1 MRVQHTSPRS
11 DSDRDGW
18 CFVNRFWTIRTRF
31 LVFGILSL
39 IPLLG
44 FSWLLVSNHNTT
56 RYQDLVQSQTV
67 MSSQISG
74 SLVGYLGGSYRSLE
88 GLASTAMFVE
98 GAEPEAITSVLGQT
112 RTIRP
117 DFVGVFVLDSNG
129 DQIAQAGIV
138 DTTVL
143 PEISSQ
149 IDGVLGSG
157 QRAVTGRV
165 DLPLDPPSSVFV
177 LLVPIVSVPETTNG
191 NNNDVAT
198 PEAGPNI
205 DESNENEQ
213 EETQSPGTVRGV
225 IGAIIQTD
233 TLNQVALPSVRG
245 RTEFVI
251 IADTQIITSS
261 SDARANEEAFLDN
274 LLAQNS
280 AISEEGTDVFRM
292 TSLSGTE
299 RTAVW
304 TPLPLDSTNW
314 TILISTP
321 VPESQINSL
330 WQQLLALFLVAA
342 LVYLVISYSF
352 GELTSRS
359 LSDLTE
365 SAKRLAEGDYKT
377 PVATRGSGEFAEL
390 RESLVSLRERTEI
403 IMSSAE
409 ERQEERQR
417 QNEELRDLL
426 RRDLRMQEDER
437 RHIASEIHDAVSPL
451 ITGALYQSRA
461 LQRANG
467 DTTPDLVESSL
478 EDVNNLLER
487 ASQELHGIIFDLRPP
502 DLDDLGVVAAIEA
515 FVSTIQRTGLEARL
529 EVIDEPPPLTP
540 EVRLGIYRIVQE
552 ALHNVLR
559 HANADEA
566 VVRMEYVNQLL
577 RVTIRDNGA
586 GFDPEGARRPT
597 SLGLLSMRERA
608 AAIDADFEI
617 LSRPGGGTVIIVER
631 RDTGSGMSDEL
642 LETILRG
649 RSKAN
654 VEAETDSDPEAT
666 DHDPGSGADASR

>member
-1 MRVQHTSPRS
+1 M
-11 DSDRDGW
+11 
-18 CFVNRFWTIRTRF
+18 
-31 LVFGILSL
+31 
-39 IPLLG
+39 
-44 FSWLLVSNHNTT
+44 
-56 RYQDLVQSQTV
+56 
-67 MSSQISG
+67 
-74 SLVGYLGGSYRSLE
+74 
-88 GLASTAMFVE
+88 
-98 GAEPEAITSVLGQT
+98 
-112 RTIRP
+112 
-117 DFVGVFVLDSNG
+117 
-129 DQIAQAGIV
+129 
-138 DTTVL
+138 
-143 PEISSQ
+143 
-149 IDGVLGSG
+149 
-157 QRAVTGRV
+157 
-165 DLPLDPPSSVFV
+165 
-177 LLVPIVSVPETTNG
+177 
-191 NNNDVAT
+191 
-198 PEAGPNI
+198 
-205 DESNENEQ
+205 
-213 EETQSPGTVRGV
+213 
-225 IGAIIQTD
+225 
-233 TLNQVALPSVRG
+233 
-245 RTEFVI
+245 
-251 IADTQIITSS
+251 
-261 SDARANEEAFLDN
+261 
-274 LLAQNS
+274 
-280 AISEEGTDVFRM
+280 
-292 TSLSGTE
+292 
-299 RTAVW
+299 
-304 TPLPLDSTNW
+304 
-314 TILISTP
+314 
-321 VPESQINSL
+321 
-330 WQQLLALFLVAA
+330 VAA

-365 SAKRLAEGDYKT
+365 SARRLAEGDYKT
-377 PVATRGSGEFAEL
+377 PVATRGSGEFGEL
-390 RESLVSLRERTEI
+390 RESLVSLRQRTEV

-461 LQRANG
+461 LQRSNG
-467 DTTPDLVESSL
+467 DTTPEHFESGL
-478 EDVNNLLER
+478 EDVNDLLER

-649 RSKAN
+649 RAN
-654 VEAETDSDPEAT
+654 ASAEDEQETSPEAIE
-666 DHDPGSGADASR
+666 DNPDSGA

>member
-1 MRVQHTSPRS
+1 M
-11 DSDRDGW
+11 
-18 CFVNRFWTIRTRF
+18 VNRFWTIRTRF
-31 LVFGILSL
+31 LVFGLLSL
-39 IPLLG
+39 LPLLG
-44 FSWLLVSNHNTT
+44 FNWLLISDHNQT
-56 RYQDLVQSQTV
+56 RNQDLVQYQTL
-67 MSSQISG
+67 MSNQVST

-88 GLASTAMFVE
+88 GLAATSVFID
-98 GAEPEAITSVLGQT
+98 GSDPESLTMVLGQS

-117 DFVGVFVLDSNG
+117 DFVGMFVLDSDG
-129 DQIAQAGIV
+129 DPVAQAGIV
-138 DTTVL
+138 DATVL
-143 PEISSQ
+143 PAVSSQ
-149 IDGVLGSG
+149 VEGVLGTG
-157 QRAVTGRV
+157 QRTITGRV

-177 LLVPIVSVPETTNG
+177 MLVPIVQASDAANG
-191 NNNDVAT
+191 STNNDSAT
-198 PEAGPNI
+198 PEAGPELGTDTDD
-205 DESNENEQ
+205 DEA
-213 EETQSPGTVRGV
+213 QSPGTVRGV
-225 IGAIIQTD
+225 IGAVIQTD
-233 TLNQVALPSVRG
+233 TLTQMALPPIRG
-245 RTEFVI
+245 RAEIVI
-251 IADTQIITSS
+251 LADSQVMTST
-261 SDARANEEAFLDN
+261 SDARANEEAFIDN

-280 AISEEGTDVFRM
+280 AISDDGTDVFRM
-292 TSLSGTE
+292 ASLGGTE

-321 VPESQINSL
+321 VPENQLNAL
-330 WQQLLALFLVAA
+330 WQQLLALLLVAA
-342 LVYLVISYSF
+342 LVYLVISYTF

-359 LSDLTE
+359 LYDLTE
-365 SAKRLAEGDYKT
+365 SAKRLADGDYKT
-377 PVATRGSGEFAEL
+377 PVATRGSGEFADL
-390 RESLVSLRERTEI
+390 RESLVSLRERTEV

-467 DTTPDLVESSL
+467 GTTPELVESSL
-478 EDVNNLLER
+478 DDVNELLER

-552 ALHNVLR
+552 ALHNILR

-649 RSKAN
+649 RTDAKNQEDAD
-654 VEAETDSDPEAT
+654 EAAGTNG
-666 DHDPGSGADASR
+666 DHESGADASR